1 CGRAIGKLMPVQAH
15 GCSTGRALPDPY
27 IAEDPQ
33 APTSLAQMAHF
44 LPAITLG
51 LDVGIFGQTDN
62 VAPAEFVQTGQKRI
76 TGVDAVSQQR
86 DRTLRW
92 NDLVKTLQQG
102 SGIISPGSISR
113 IDHKTEW

>member
-1 CGRAIGKLMPVQAH
+1 MAVQAD
-15 GCSTGRALPDPY
+15 GCSTSRALPDPY
-27 IAEDPQ
+27 VAEDPQ
-33 APTSLAQMAHF
+33 APTPLAQMAHF

-51 LDVGIFGQTDN
+51 LDVRIFGQADN
-62 VAPAEFVQTGQKRI
+62 VAPAEFVQTIQKRI
-76 TGVDAVSQQR
+76 TGVDAVSQER

-102 SGIISPGSISR
+102 SGIISPRSISR